1 VYEGNVAVELI
12 AEATA
17 DSDIA
22 GVGQVLITVRME
34 NPVSGFGQFA
44 IVHGVVT
51 QDIDDKHVE
60 VELALSDILQALI
73 VPHTSIT
80 THMKGRIGCCYQSLI
95 PCCQW
100 PHKSRHWWPSCAC
113 SLEGRWASSCSL
125 KNKFSLS
132 RHGLR
137 VGGAWGTVGRFSTNG
152 DH

>member
-1 VYEGNVAVELI
+1 MYEGNLAVELI

-95 PCCQW
+95 PCPGLLTNLLCPRSAARREW
-100 PHKSRHWWPSCAC
+100 TRLCPRLPDVVPEGHAC
-113 SLEGRWASSCSL
+113 RLRWSTGY
-125 KNKFSLS
+125 
-132 RHGLR
+132 RR
-137 VGGAWGTVGRFSTNG
+137 VRWLPRPL
-152 DH
+152 